1 MSSHFE
7 NLNRAARLLRRIAD
21 VGEVSEFEGVSMVE
35 IVGDVLMAANAVH
48 VREEVDALLAFR
60 CSPDESAGMA
70 EVVEL
75 QNYSRKAPCV

>member
-21 VGEVSEFEGVSMVE
+21 IGEVSEFEGVSMIE

-48 VREEVDALLAFR
+48 IREEVDALLAFR

-70 EVVEL
+70 EVIEL
-75 QNYSRKAPCV
+75 QGYSRKAPCV